1 MLVEETHRV
10 DALLFDF
17 VFDTLLS
24 EFSEVISIEILSI
37 TIRLGIARFFNGYC
51 FHMPLY
57 RLSEHFF
64 VDALQL
70 YLISFKLQDVKRMG
84 DFNSLIYHG

>member
-17 VFDTLLS
+17 AFDTLLS
-24 EFSEVISIEILSI
+24 GFSEVISIEILSI
-37 TIRLGIARFFNGYC
+37 TIRLGIARSFNGYC

-57 RLSEHFF
+57 RLSEHFL
-64 VDALQL
+64 VDTLQL
-70 YLISFKLQDVKRMG
+70 YLTSFKLQDAKRMG
-84 DFNSLIYHG
+84 DFNSLIYPG